1 MNPDLVISGSFGL
14 RKPNNTLFMCILVTQ
29 SCPTICDPMDRNLP
43 GYSVHGILQARVLEW
58 VAIPFSKDLYPGTER
73 RSPALQM
80 EVPLFELPG
89 KPILDS
95 TLYQS

>member
-1 MNPDLVISGSFGL
+1 MVLESLCV
-14 RKPNNTLFMCILVTQ
+14 RAQ
-29 SCPTICDPMDRNLP
+29 SCPTFCNPMDCSP
-43 GYSVHGILQARVLEW
+43 PSSSVLGILQARVLEW